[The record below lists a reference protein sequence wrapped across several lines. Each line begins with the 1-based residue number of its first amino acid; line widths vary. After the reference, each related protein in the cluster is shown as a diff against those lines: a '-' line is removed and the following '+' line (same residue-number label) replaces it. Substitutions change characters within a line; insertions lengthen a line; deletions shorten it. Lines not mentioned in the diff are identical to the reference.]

1 MPAEDFNRPASGAYA
16 DLESLIALR
25 FPARQID
32 IRRRR
37 RALSRM
43 TGGNRASFRGRG
55 IDFDEVRSY
64 QPGDDI
70 RAIDWRVTAR
80 TGDAH
85 TKLYHEERERPVL
98 IAVDQ
103 RAGMFFGSRHCFKS
117 VLAAHLAALVTW
129 SALHCGERVGGVVFS
144 DAGHRDIRPR
154 RSRKTALGLLSTIV
168 DFNHQLRAPGS
179 DGGDGFADLLAMCRR
194 IARPGASLVV
204 ISDFDGLLQQ
214 RAQEHLFQ
222 LSRHIELTAL
232 HCTDALEH
240 QLPPPGE
247 YAVTDGVQRSTL
259 STGADSLRRHYA
271 SEAGDYHAAIAD
283 ALQRVGVPCRTARTD
298 DSPFELLQGLYGSS
312 RA

>member
-1 MPAEDFNRPASGAYA
+1 MPVEDFNRPASGAYVE
-16 DLESLIALR
+16 LEALIALR

-37 RALSRM
+37 RALSQM
-43 TGGNRASFRGRG
+43 SGGNRANARGRG

-80 TGDAH
+80 TGAAH

-117 VLAAHLAALVTW
+117 VLAAHLAAIVTW
-129 SALHCGERVGGVVFS
+129 SALHCGERIGGLVFS
-144 DAGHRDIRPR
+144 NDGHRDIRPR

-168 DFNHQLRAPGS
+168 EFNQRLKGPGV
-179 DGGDGFADLLAMCRR
+179 DAGDGFSDLLAMCRR
-194 IARPGASLVV
+194 IARPGASLVI
-204 ISDFDGLLQQ
+204 ISDFDGLMQQ

-222 LSRHIELTAL
+222 LSRHVELTAL
-232 HCTDALEH
+232 HCTDPLE
-240 QLPPPGE
+240 QELPPPGD
-247 YAVTDGVQRSTL
+247 YVVTDGLQRSAL
-259 STGADSLRRHYA
+259 STGAKALRSSYA
-271 SEAGDYHAAIAD
+271 REAGDYQAAIAD
-283 ALQRVGVPCRTARTD
+283 ALRRVGAPCRRVTTD
-298 DSPFELLQGLYGSS
+298 DSPFQVLRDLYGGP

>member
-1 MPAEDFNRPASGAYA
+1 MPAADFKQPARGAYT

-43 TGGNRASFRGRG
+43 SGGNRANARGRG
-55 IDFDEVRSY
+55 IDFDEVRGY

-80 TGDAH
+80 TGSAH

-98 IAVDQ
+98 VAIDQ
-103 RAGMFFGSRHCFKS
+103 RAGMFFGSQHCFKS

-129 SALHCGERVGGVVFS
+129 SALHCGERIGGVVFS
-144 DAGHRDIRPR
+144 DNEHRDIRPR
-154 RSRKTALGLLSTIV
+154 RSRKTALALLSTLV
-168 DFNHQLRAPGS
+168 DFNRRLSSPGS
-179 DGGDGFADLLAMCRR
+179 SGDDSLAELLGMCRR
-194 IARPGASLVV
+194 IARPGASLIL
-204 ISDFDGLLQQ
+204 ISDFEGLLQP

-222 LSRHIELTAL
+222 LSRHVELTAL
-232 HCTDALEH
+232 HCTDPLEH
-240 QLPPPGE
+240 QLPPPGQ
-247 YAVTDGVQRSTL
+247 YAVSDGRRRSSL
-259 STGADSLRRHYA
+259 STASGELRRQYA
-271 SEAGDYHAAIAD
+271 EQAAGQQAAIAD
-283 ALQRVGVPCRTARTD
+283 ALRRAGAPCRVAATD
-298 DSPFELLQGLYGSS
+298 EAPVLVLQDLYGSS

>member
-1 MPAEDFNRPASGAYA
+1 MPAEDFNRPPSGAYA
-16 DLESLIALR
+16 GLEALIALR
-25 FPARQID
+25 FPARQVD

-37 RALSRM
+37 RALSQM
-43 TGGNRASFRGRG
+43 SGGNRANARGRG

-80 TGDAH
+80 TGAAH

-117 VLAAHLAALVTW
+117 VLAAHLAAIVTW
-129 SALHCGERVGGVVFS
+129 SALHCGERIGGLVFS
-144 DAGHRDIRPR
+144 NDGHRDIRPR

-168 DFNHQLRAPGS
+168 EFNQTLKAPGVD
-179 DGGDGFADLLAMCRR
+179 DGEGFSDLLAMCRR
-194 IARPGASLVV
+194 IARPGASLVI
-204 ISDFDGLLQQ
+204 ISDFDGLMQQ

-222 LSRHIELTAL
+222 LSRHVELTAL
-232 HCTDALEH
+232 HCTDPLEH
-240 QLPPPGE
+240 ELPPPGD
-247 YAVTDGVQRSTL
+247 YVVTDGVQRSTL
-259 STGADSLRRHYA
+259 STGASALRSSYA
-271 SEAGDYHAAIAD
+271 REANDYQTAIAD
-283 ALQRVGVPCRTARTD
+283 ALRRVGAPCRRVTTD
-298 DSPFELLQGLYGSS
+298 DSPFLVLRDLYGGV

>member
-1 MPAEDFNRPASGAYA
+1 MAAEDFTRPARGAYA
-16 DLESLIALR
+16 DLDALIALR
-25 FPARQID
+25 FPARQLD

-43 TGGNRASFRGRG
+43 SGGNRANVRGRG

-64 QPGDDI
+64 QAGDDI

-80 TGDAH
+80 TGSAH

-103 RAGMFFGSRHCFKS
+103 RAGMFFGSQHCFKS

-129 SALHCGERVGGVVFS
+129 SALHCGERIGGVVFS
-144 DAGHRDIRPR
+144 DTGHRDIRPR
-154 RSRKTALGLLSTIV
+154 RSRKTALGLLSTV
-168 DFNHQLRAPGS
+168 TDFNHRLRAPGRDS
-179 DGGDGFADLLAMCRR
+179 IDGFANLLAMCRR
-194 IARPGASLVV
+194 IARPGASLVI

-222 LSRHIELTAL
+222 LSRHIEITAL

-247 YAVTDGVQRSTL
+247 YAVSDGMQRSVL
-259 STGADSLRRHYA
+259 STASGALRRQYSAQA
-271 SEAGDYHAAIAD
+271 SDYHAAIAE
-283 ALQRVGVPCRTARTD
+283 ALQRVGVPCCSAGTG
-298 DSPFELLQGLYGSS
+298 DSPFELLQGVYGSA